1 VTGFDIAIIVFV
13 GASGLFAFLRGFIK
27 EVLSIIAWFGAV
39 VIALYSVP
47 YLRPFALRFT
57 PSDRLANAASAFV
70 AFIVALIILSLITA
84 AIANRVKDSP
94 AGGIDRTFGFLFG
107 LVRGAL
113 LACLIY
119 AAMLVVMPGLKSS
132 PQWWQLS
139 RTRPLLAAGLSM
151 LGQLAPGSDHSKNA
165 HAVEQQLQDA
175 LHALSVPKA
184 PPEPEKDTA
193 PNYSTQEQKEL
204 DRLFQQNQGAQTRG
218 GH

>member
-13 GASGLFAFLRGFIK
+13 AASGLFAFVRGFIK
-27 EVLSIIAWFGAV
+27 EVLSIVAWFGASV
-39 VIALYSVP
+39 AALYAVP
-47 YLRPFALRFT
+47 FLRPFALRFT

-70 AFIVALIILSLITA
+70 AFIVALIVLSLITA

-94 AGGIDRTFGFLFG
+94 AGGIDRTFGFVFG

-119 AAMLVVMPGLKSS
+119 AAMLIVMPALEAA
-132 PQWWQLS
+132 PQWWTQS
-139 RTRPLLAAGLSM
+139 RTRPLLAAGLSV
-151 LGQLAPGSDHSKNA
+151 LGQLAPGSGHSQNA

-184 PPEPEKDTA
+184 PPEPEKGTA

-204 DRLFQQNQGAQTRG
+204 DRLFQQNQGAQSQG
-218 GH
+218 GR